1 MSLRLRL
8 VTTDP
13 HCAYQVIIDL
23 EATTVE
29 FCERGQIVFFWIA
42 KRSDTHHFKLAVEC
56 LEAEVIGQRRIHSR
70 QGIGVVKFL
79 HANYFP
85 GLGIT

>member
-8 VTTDP
+8 VTTDS

-29 FCERGQIVFFWIA
+29 FCERGKIVFIRIA
-42 KRSDTHHFKLAVEC
+42 KRGNTHHFELAVE
-56 LEAEVIGQRRIHSR
+56 RF
-70 QGIGVVKFL
+70 K
-79 HANYFP
+79 
-85 GLGIT
+85 T